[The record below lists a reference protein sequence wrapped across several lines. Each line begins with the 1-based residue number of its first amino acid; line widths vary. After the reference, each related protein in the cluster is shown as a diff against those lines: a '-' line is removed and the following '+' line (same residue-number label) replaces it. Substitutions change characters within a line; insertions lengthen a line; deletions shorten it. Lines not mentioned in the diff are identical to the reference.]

1 MISTILFLAQQQAGQ
16 AQSGGLWYMQLLPF
30 AFIFIIFYFL
40 LIRPQ
45 QKRQKEHQNLLS
57 NLKTGDKVVTSSG
70 IHGLIANVK
79 DTTFLVKI
87 ADNVKIEV
95 DKNAIASVSKSV
107 DQPKA
112 TAQLVPHTKQPA
124 MNPTWTFF
132 FGLLLLCIFAAYFLV
147 EKEQT
152 KRLLGTTLTVLLCAF
167 CIYSFYPPGAKIH
180 YGLDLQGGT
189 SFLIRLV

>member
-112 TAQLVPHTKQPA
+112 TAQ
-124 MNPTWTFF
+124 
-132 FGLLLLCIFAAYFLV
+132 
-147 EKEQT
+147 
-152 KRLLGTTLTVLLCAF
+152 
-167 CIYSFYPPGAKIH
+167 
-180 YGLDLQGGT
+180 
-189 SFLIRLV
+189 

>member
-45 QKRQKEHQNLLS
+45 QKRQKEHQRLLS
-57 NLKTGDKVVTSSG
+57 DLKTGDKVITTSG

-79 DTTFLVKI
+79 ETTFLVKI

-112 TAQLVPHTKQPA
+112 TAQ
-124 MNPTWTFF
+124 
-132 FGLLLLCIFAAYFLV
+132 
-147 EKEQT
+147 
-152 KRLLGTTLTVLLCAF
+152 
-167 CIYSFYPPGAKIH
+167 
-180 YGLDLQGGT
+180 
-189 SFLIRLV
+189 